1 MNTPRLDLPLLTVA
15 QSQKELTHNEALFRL
30 DALVQPVAESQSMAA
45 PANLGLSDAGK
56 CWIVGDGASA
66 AWAGQDDH
74 LACWSGD
81 DWRFIAPVDGMK
93 IHLKSSGK
101 QKIYINNQWIAG
113 VAIADPAGGSIVDV
127 EARAAI
133 SALLG
138 YLRDTGRLP
147 E

>member
-1 MNTPRLDLPLLTVA
+1 MNTPRLALPLLTVA
-15 QSQKELTHNEALFRL
+15 QSHKELTHNEALFRL
-30 DALVQPVAESQSMAA
+30 DALVQPVAESQSMAV

-56 CWIVGDGASA
+56 CWIVGDGASG
-66 AWAGQDDH
+66 AWAGQGDH

-81 DWRFIAPVDGMK
+81 DWRFVTPFDGMK
-93 IHLKSSGK
+93 IHLKSSGI
-101 QKIYINNQWIAG
+101 QEIYINNQWVAAI
-113 VAIADPAGGSIVDV
+113 AIADPAGGSIVDV

-138 YLRDTGRLP
+138 YLRGTGRLP